1 MDLILWRHAE
11 AFPIED
17 GQNDSDRVLTPRGE
31 RQAARMAQWLERQL
45 PDNAKVLCSPAKR
58 TEQTVQPLGR
68 KYKLRDEL
76 AQQASL
82 EHALELAQW
91 PHSKHTLLMVTHQPL
106 IGHMVS
112 HLLGIADTEMVIK
125 KGSIWWL
132 RHRIKEGVEQT
143 MLLTVQSP
151 DLL

>member
-11 AFPIED
+11 AFPIEE

-31 RQAARMAQWLERQL
+31 RQAMRMAQWLERQL
-45 PDNAKVLCSPAKR
+45 PENAKVMSSPAKR

-76 AQQASL
+76 SQQATV

-91 PHSKHTLLMVTHQPL
+91 PNSKHCLLLVTHQPL

-112 HLLGIADTEMVIK
+112 HLLGISNTEMVIK

-132 RHRIKEGVEQT
+132 RHRLKDGIPQT

>member
-11 AFPIED
+11 AFPIEE

-31 RQAARMAQWLERQL
+31 RQADRMAQWLERQL
-45 PDNAKVLCSPAKR
+45 PESAKIFCSPARR
-58 TEQTVQPLGR
+58 TEQTVLPLGR

-76 AQQASL
+76 SQQATV

-91 PHSKHTLLMVTHQPL
+91 PNSKHSLLFVTHQPL
-106 IGHMVS
+106 IGHLVS
-112 HLLGIADTEMVIK
+112 HLLGISDTEMVIK
-125 KGSIWWL
+125 KGSVWWL
-132 RHRIKEGVEQT
+132 RHRLKDDVAQT